1 VLPDIQMLRCKDNWC
16 AAANLSSKSGAQAID
31 LNTSSDGYLVHLS
44 KTSVLVLETRRSQPV
59 TELKEVRMKTP
70 AGFDYQ
76 ATAAVTEAYEKA
88 SQSMLDWGQPDIIRE
103 IIGKRIID
111 LASKGERDP
120 DELCEQALKSF
131 GFSERPKLQ
140 PSAPN
145 LDLPPVAMSTV
156 DSLRA
161 LGQKLPR

>member
-1 VLPDIQMLRCKDNWC
+1 MVLDK
-16 AAANLSSKSGAQAID
+16 
-31 LNTSSDGYLVHLS
+31 
-44 KTSVLVLETRRSQPV
+44 RRSQPV
-59 TELKEVRMKTP
+59 TQLKEVRMKTP
-70 AGFDYQ
+70 AGFDYE
-76 ATAAVTEAYEKA
+76 ATAAATEAYEKA

-131 GFSERPKLQ
+131 GFSESPRLQ
-140 PSAPN
+140 PSVPN

-156 DSLRA
+156 DSDLYDPLRA

>member
-1 VLPDIQMLRCKDNWC
+1 M
-16 AAANLSSKSGAQAID
+16 
-31 LNTSSDGYLVHLS
+31 
-44 KTSVLVLETRRSQPV
+44 VLETRRSQPV
-59 TELKEVRMKTP
+59 TQLKEVRMKTP

-76 ATAAVTEAYEKA
+76 VTAAVTEAYEKA

-131 GFSERPKLQ
+131 GFSESPRLQ

-145 LDLPPVAMSTV
+145 LDLPRRLQTDAKRT
-156 DSLRA
+156 A
-161 LGQKLPR
+161 FE

>member
-1 VLPDIQMLRCKDNWC
+1 
-16 AAANLSSKSGAQAID
+16 
-31 LNTSSDGYLVHLS
+31 
-44 KTSVLVLETRRSQPV
+44 
-59 TELKEVRMKTP
+59 MKTP

-76 ATAAVTEAYEKA
+76 TTAAVSEAYEKA

-131 GFSERPKLQ
+131 GFSESPRLQ
-140 PSAPN
+140 PSAPQI
-145 LDLPPVAMSTV
+145 LILSPVAMSTV
-156 DSLRA
+156 DSDLYDPLRA